1 MRNGPAILAFLVGL
15 LSLGALAGGAAAAL
29 LREEIGLE
37 GFAAVPVATV
47 LAFLALSLAARARAK
62 HGRTL
67 GRAGGRV
74 LAALA
79 RVVAGLALVLSATAL
94 VALGF
99 YFVLVLTQ

>member
-1 MRNGPAILAFLVGL
+1 MRNGPAILAFFVGL
-15 LSLGALAGGAAAAL
+15 LSLGALAGGAAVAL

-37 GFAAVPVATV
+37 AFAAVPVAMA
-47 LAFLALSLAARARAK
+47 LAFLALSLASRARAK

-79 RVVAGLALVLSATAL
+79 RVLAGLALVLSATAL